1 MITYLYRTLEKD
13 EDICFVILPYYE
25 RILKV
30 VIFYPLIIWVNNN
43 IFKVGHTLY

>member
-25 RILKV
+25 GILKV
-30 VIFYPLIIWVNNN
+30 VIILSFNYLS
-43 IFKVGHTLY
+43 